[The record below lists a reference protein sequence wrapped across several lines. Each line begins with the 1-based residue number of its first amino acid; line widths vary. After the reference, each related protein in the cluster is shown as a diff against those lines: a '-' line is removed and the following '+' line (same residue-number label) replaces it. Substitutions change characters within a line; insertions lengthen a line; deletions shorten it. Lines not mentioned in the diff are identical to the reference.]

1 MLKEVETIC
10 NGAVGLV
17 VPMPTFP
24 VKNELAEDVF
34 WNEPPET
41 VRPLE
46 EANPAVDMPPVKV
59 EVAVE
64 VAWIAATY
72 GVVVAVTFPELS
84 NASSADDNPTFA
96 RFKIVSALNVS
107 VPDVNAS
114 DVSERKNER
123 ESTPSKVVASPPL
136 EVRQLPLGIWK
147 QPALKAMPLLKV
159 DVAPDVNCNA
169 PPLITIP
176 EEVALKPGATNPEYS
191 VEVPDW
197 KFPTDWTERID
208 PGVVVPIPTFTA
220 KLIMSPDCPKVK
232 VFPPCPWIVE
242 DSSKI
247 KL

>member
-84 NASSADDNPTFA
+84 KASNVEGLTFA
-96 RFKIVSALNVS
+96 RFKAVPELNVS

-176 EEVALKPGATNPEYS
+176 EEVA
-191 VEVPDW
+191 
-197 KFPTDWTERID
+197 
-208 PGVVVPIPTFTA
+208 
-220 KLIMSPDCPKVK
+220 
-232 VFPPCPWIVE
+232 
-242 DSSKI
+242 
-247 KL
+247 

>member
-1 MLKEVETIC
+1 M
-10 NGAVGLV
+10 
-17 VPMPTFP
+17 
-24 VKNELAEDVF
+24 
-34 WNEPPET
+34 
-41 VRPLE
+41 
-46 EANPAVDMPPVKV
+46 
-59 EVAVE
+59 
-64 VAWIAATY
+64 
-72 GVVVAVTFPELS
+72 
-84 NASSADDNPTFA
+84 
-96 RFKIVSALNVS
+96 
-107 VPDVNAS
+107 NAS

-176 EEVALKPGATNPEYS
+176 EEVALNPGAIKPEYK

-247 KL
+247 KLEACPTSPIYTSPDPPPPIMTDSLPIVVSIRKRGAAVVEVAIVQANGELFTTVEVAAFK